1 MSMREARQP
10 ERDVFIAVIFIA
22 VIIDAVM
29 FAIVHENFVHDR
41 GYDTRVRQ
49 RSAALT
55 LGAGVTVTPAQ
66 ARSALTP
73 CGFQAL
79 VRG

>member
-1 MSMREARQP
+1 MAT
-10 ERDVFIAVIFIA
+10 RDAPRAGNYVFIAVIFIA
-22 VIIDAVM
+22 VLIDAVL

-55 LGAGVTVTPAQ
+55 LGAGVTPAQ